1 MRSAVTVMAVL
12 RWHLGTTLGIPRL
25 LRPIGLG
32 QVVTR
37 GTPPRKEGCRPA
49 SRGYA
54 LALVTCLR
62 IDQPRSSV
70 NSRNTLSCWA
80 DPSSTTNV
88 GLMIEARKA
97 SVWKNRYDI
106 IADGLRLAAW
116 DGSSWKAGGTVERR
130 GSVGQRPLAVHRRP
144 GDRGRRYIDWF
155 NHRRLHGEI
164 GLVPPVEFEAQHAQH
179 HHTTSAPCS
188 AGDPRLHQTRYLTTP
203 AVPGTATAPTPTPA
217 IVRNRRRLYR
227 PGSPPPDVAGST
239 GVSVGEGDEGMRAP
253 ERGRVRWLADRR
265 RELLRTSE
273 VTTVA

>member
-80 DPSSTTNV
+80 DPSSTTSRASPHPD
-88 GLMIEARKA
+88 EACLRVA
-97 SVWKNRYDI
+97 LRL
-106 IADGLRLAAW
+106 GLRSNRDL
-116 DGSSWKAGGTVERR
+116 
-130 GSVGQRPLAVHRRP
+130 
-144 GDRGRRYIDWF
+144 DR
-155 NHRRLHGEI
+155 
-164 GLVPPVEFEAQHAQH
+164 
-179 HHTTSAPCS
+179 
-188 AGDPRLHQTRYLTTP
+188 
-203 AVPGTATAPTPTPA
+203 
-217 IVRNRRRLYR
+217 
-227 PGSPPPDVAGST
+227 
-239 GVSVGEGDEGMRAP
+239 
-253 ERGRVRWLADRR
+253 DRR
-265 RELLRTSE
+265 ARHG
-273 VTTVA
+273 V